1 MSTFTEK
8 NDIIRRYVLDYDSN
22 RFFYLSDL
30 ALAKYKDLTGKT
42 INNNGYDIYH
52 DDPYLIQIIEE
63 IGSEKASDTNSLLKI
78 VDVKKGTIG
87 VVYNPKFSELNL
99 SCDGKKLFKKL
110 SDYDYSNS
118 VPRHDKH
125 LVEVYEKMGDYSCC
139 YPIDFID
146 IKYIPEDEV
155 NTYQIIIE
163 NDHEEVIFTNVTKL
177 KFNEIYGLY
186 YQKNI
191 FEKSL
196 NAISFN
202 EDTLKNMIDEILDDE
217 YDVTKKEKYIIEN
230 VDIHILK
237 DISSEDNNNDIKYPF
252 IQKAVLNDL
261 EIINNNNFYGF
272 IKNIQKS
279 FPILIEEKD
288 GNSNNS
294 NLEIYVNEE
303 ILIYIDNIANYELL
317 KSMKK
322 FTNCLSEN
330 NIIFDKYYIGGIVN
344 KN

>member
-1 MSTFTEK
+1 MTTFTHK

-30 ALAKYKDLTGKT
+30 ALTKFQELTQKT

-52 DDPYLIQIIEE
+52 DDPHLIQVIEE
-63 IGSEKASDTNSLLKI
+63 LGTEKASGINSILKI
-78 VDVKKGTIG
+78 VNVKKGTIG
-87 VVYNPKFSELNL
+87 VVYNPKFPELNL
-99 SCDGKKLFKKL
+99 SCDGKKLFKQL
-110 SDYDYSNS
+110 SGYDYSNN
-118 VPRHDKH
+118 VQRHDKH

-146 IKYIPEDEV
+146 IKYIPEDEI

-163 NDHEEVIFTNVTKL
+163 NDHEEVIFSDVRKVKINQ
-177 KFNEIYGLY
+177 IYGLY

-191 FEKSL
+191 FEKIL

-202 EDTLKNMIDEILDDE
+202 EHTLQNMIDEIFDNE
-217 YDVTKKEKYIIEN
+217 YDVSKKDNYIIEK
-230 VDIHILK
+230 VDIHIL
-237 DISSEDNNNDIKYPF
+237 NDIRYEDTNDNKYPF
-252 IQKAVLNDL
+252 IQKAALDDL
-261 EIINNNNFYGF
+261 EIIKNNNFYGF
-272 IKNIQKS
+272 IRNIQKS
-279 FPILIEEKD
+279 FPMLIEEKD
-288 GNSNNS
+288 GNSNNF

-317 KSMKK
+317 KSIKK

>member
-1 MSTFTEK
+1 MTTFTQK

-30 ALAKYKDLTGKT
+30 ALIKYKELTQKT

-52 DDPYLIQIIEE
+52 DDPHLIQVIEE
-63 IGSEKASDTNSLLKI
+63 LGTEKASSFNSILKI

-87 VVYNPKFSELNL
+87 VVYNPINPKLIL

-110 SDYDYSNS
+110 SDYDYSDS
-118 VPRHDKH
+118 VSRHDKH

-139 YPIDFID
+139 YPIDFIEID
-146 IKYIPEDEV
+146 YIPEDEI
-155 NTYQIIIE
+155 NTYQVIIE
-163 NDHEEVIFTNVTKL
+163 NGHEEVIFSGNRRKI
-177 KFNEIYGLY
+177 NIYGIY

-202 EDTLKNMIDEILDDE
+202 KYSLENIMNDIIDDVDDE
-217 YDVTKKEKYIIEN
+217 EKENYIIEK
-230 VDIHILK
+230 VDIHILN
-237 DISSEDNNNDIKYPF
+237 DISCESTNDNKYPF
-252 IQKAVLNDL
+252 IQKAVFNDL
-261 EIINNNNFYGF
+261 QELNTNNFYGF
-272 IKNIQKS
+272 ITINTMSI
-279 FPILIEEKD
+279 PMLIDEKD
-288 GNSNNS
+288 GSSNNS
-294 NLEIYVNEE
+294 DLEIYVNEE
-303 ILIYIDNIANYELL
+303 ILIYIDNISNYELL
-317 KSMKK
+317 KSIKK

-344 KN
+344 KNII

>member
-1 MSTFTEK
+1 MATFTEK

-30 ALAKYKDLTGKT
+30 ALTKYKELTGKT

-63 IGSEKASDTNSLLKI
+63 IGSEKASGTNSLLKI
-78 VDVKKGTIG
+78 IDVKKGTIG

-146 IKYIPEDEV
+146 IKYIPEDKV

-163 NDHEEVIFTNVTKL
+163 NDHEEVIFTNVTKV

-202 EDTLKNMIDEILDDE
+202 KDSLENIMNDIID
-217 YDVTKKEKYIIEN
+217 DVDYEEKENYIIEKI
-230 VDIHILK
+230 DIHILK
-237 DISSEDNNNDIKYPF
+237 DITNEDTNDNKYPF
-252 IQKAVLNDL
+252 IQKAVFNDL
-261 EIINNNNFYGF
+261 QEVNNNNFYGF
-272 IKNIQKS
+272 ITINKMSI
-279 FPILIEEKD
+279 PMLIEEKD
-288 GNSNNS
+288 GSSNNS

-330 NIIFDKYYIGGIVN
+330 NIIFNKYYIGGIVN